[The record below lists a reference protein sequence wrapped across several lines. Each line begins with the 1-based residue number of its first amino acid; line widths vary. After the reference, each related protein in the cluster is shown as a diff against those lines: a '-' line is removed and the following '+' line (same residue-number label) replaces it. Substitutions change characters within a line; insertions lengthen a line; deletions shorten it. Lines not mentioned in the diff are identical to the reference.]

1 VLRVSVVELFAAA
14 IMPGLLL
21 AALFIAY
28 TMLRSYFNPKLGPPL
43 PVEERP
49 ASFGPVLKEFVIG
62 FIPPGILIAS
72 TLGTILFGL
81 ATPTEASAMGAFGA
95 FLMVIAFRRMN
106 WALLKDAVF
115 RTARISTMIMVL
127 VATSN
132 FFGAVFS
139 RLGTPEYVAEW
150 LLTFDLPP
158 MLFLI
163 VILALIFLLGWPLE
177 WVPIVVIVV
186 PIFLPL
192 VKELGFNMVWFG
204 TLIALMLQTAWLSP
218 PVALSAYFLKGVAP
232 DWDLK
237 DIYMGMLQFMG
248 LQVIAVGLLILF
260 PQIALW
266 LPSVLVKSAG
276 GG

>member
-1 VLRVSVVELFAAA
+1 
-14 IMPGLLL
+14 
-21 AALFIAY
+21 
-28 TMLRSYFNPKLGPPL
+28 
-43 PVEERP
+43 
-49 ASFGPVLKEFVIG
+49 
-62 FIPPGILIAS
+62 
-72 TLGTILFGL
+72 
-81 ATPTEASAMGAFGA
+81 
-95 FLMVIAFRRMN
+95 
-106 WALLKDAVF
+106 
-115 RTARISTMIMVL
+115 
-127 VATSN
+127 
-132 FFGAVFS
+132 
-139 RLGTPEYVAEW
+139 VAEW

-218 PVALSAYFLKGVAP
+218 PVALSAYILKCVAP